1 MFFMELFLD
10 TAKLEEIRPLSQ
22 LGVIRG
28 VTTNPSLLAKAGVP
42 LEQAVREIVQLVD
55 GPVFGEVKASA
66 LDRETMIRQGREI
79 AGLHPRMVVKI
90 PLTDE
95 GLAATHVLAMEG
107 VAVTNT
113 LVFSAAQALL
123 SSQAGAKY
131 VAPFVGRLDDIG
143 ENGMELVRT
152 IAAMFRAQK
161 TETKLLVASVR
172 SPLHVVECALAGADI
187 ATVPAEV
194 LKKMLRHPLTDAG
207 IVKFQKDELS

>member
-161 TETKLLVASVR
+161 TETKLLVAACAARCMWWSAPWPER
-172 SPLHVVECALAGADI
+172 ISPRC
-187 ATVPAEV
+187 
-194 LKKMLRHPLTDAG
+194 LRRY
-207 IVKFQKDELS
+207 